1 MNLKVWGPILSGGVL
16 VAISVIMLSLYS
28 YTLLKPN
35 PASFAF
41 TVTGTD
47 LAGLAISIIG
57 LALIMVGAYM
67 QD

>member
-16 VAISVIMLSLYS
+16 VAISVIMLTLYS

>member
-1 MNLKVWGPILSGGVL
+1 MNMKVWGLILPGGFL
-16 VAISVIMLSLYS
+16 VAISVIMLTLYS

-47 LAGLAISIIG
+47 LAGLAIAVIG
-57 LALIMVGAYM
+57 LALIMAGAYM

>member
-16 VAISVIMLSLYS
+16 VAISVIMLTLYS
-28 YTLLKPN
+28 YTVLKPN

-47 LAGLAISIIG
+47 LAGLAISVIG

>member
-47 LAGLAISIIG
+47 LAGLAISVIG

>member
-16 VAISVIMLSLYS
+16 VAISVIMLTLYS

-47 LAGLAISIIG
+47 LAGLAISVIG

>member
-16 VAISVIMLSLYS
+16 VAISIIMLTLYS

-47 LAGLAISIIG
+47 IAGLAISVIG

>member
-16 VAISVIMLSLYS
+16 VAISIIMLTLYS

>member
-47 LAGLAISIIG
+47 LAGLTISVIG